1 MLAGNNHLVL
11 ALVALIA
18 ALAHAATASPTPN
31 GRDQGGPFVPADPLV
46 TFYWHDEPYGP
57 TTVQVLGTPEVA
69 AGQCRGLEGRA
80 DGFTYMHAWPT
91 FPDNRPAWKVAMYR
105 DWGCVGEPALVMS
118 DWDGRRGGAYR
129 ADPDDLSKPFVVKSI
144 KFVQA

>member
-1 MLAGNNHLVL
+1 MLAGNPLLAIVLVT
-11 ALVALIA
+11 LVAV
-18 ALAHAATASPTPN
+18 LAHAVTAAT
-31 GRDQGGPFVPADPLV
+31 VPSDPLV

-57 TTVQVLGTPEVA
+57 TTVQVLGTPDVA

-91 FPDNRPAWKVAMYR
+91 FPDGRAAWKVAMYR
-105 DWGCVGEPALVMS
+105 DWGCAGEPALVMS
-118 DWDGRRGGAYR
+118 EWDGRRGGAYR